1 MNARS
6 SRDAV
11 RMLALAAAYAVTA
24 AVGFRLGATLHDTPP
39 LWPAAGI
46 AIAALCIG
54 GLRLWPGVALG
65 TLLALA
71 PRGNGLVLT
80 VAVAASTTLEAA
92 IAAAL
97 LQRVARFRPDLRRA
111 RDACA
116 LLIVGGVVA
125 PAVGAAIGA
134 GAFALAG
141 AIPAHR
147 FGAEWLAWFLGDGM
161 GAIVFAPAV
170 LVWARKDRPLPN
182 GRRAGELAAFAIGL
196 LVSSAVAL
204 GAVPLVVGEDR
215 PLIFI
220 SFPFIAWGA
229 LRLGLRTTMTAVA
242 LIAVAASLAASNR
255 LGIFAGSATDI
266 GALLQAYLATAA
278 TTALIVAASVA
289 ERRDATDRLAESER
303 QLSMAFDTNSDTLL
317 LFAVEAEDRYRLVTA
332 NRALRELLRRHRPE
346 LAGRELVGMTMGDFI
361 TEVLGLPPE
370 RIARNLETFRRAIAA
385 RAPVSYENLDWGRKD
400 LVSEVTLIPVFD
412 DNGRCTHVL
421 RSSRDIS
428 ARRQAENALRLH
440 DFVVTNAPLGVL
452 MLDGTQRVVFANETA
467 CALLAQPREP
477 MLGRGIE
484 DLVIPGAASPW
495 PSLVRLAR
503 QHGQHSIEVDR
514 TDADGR
520 RHPLELSIALLA
532 YAGEEVS
539 CVFVRDIAERRR
551 AEDTRRML
559 EAELYHAQKME
570 AVGTLAGGIAH
581 DFNNIL
587 AAIVGN
593 AEMAQ
598 MDLPAAH
605 PSRHDIAEVLRA
617 TRRARALVSQILTF
631 SRKQQPERCPVRV
644 ADIVD
649 DTVRLLRA
657 TIPST
662 IELRSEIAN
671 ADAHVYGEPTQF
683 HQVIMNLCTNAAQA
697 IGDQHGV
704 IEIRQSLVD
713 IGGDPAR
720 GDLVPGRYLCLTV
733 SDTGHGMDRAT
744 LERAFEPFFTTKEP
758 GVGTGLGL
766 AVVHGIVRSHGGAV
780 LVDSAPGRGTTFRL
794 YFPVLEAAPAVSTAD
809 VDEVPR
815 GTGQRVLFVDDE
827 PSLTNLSRRMLE
839 RLGYQ
844 VLALRSPTEALAAFR
859 ADPLAFDLVISDL
872 TMPGLTGQQ
881 LTAELR
887 RVRANVP
894 VILSTGY
901 LDRLD
906 ADTARA
912 LHVRELL
919 IKPYTT
925 ETLATA
931 VHRALAGAAA

>member
-1 MNARS
+1 
-6 SRDAV
+6 
-11 RMLALAAAYAVTA
+11 
-24 AVGFRLGATLHDTPP
+24 
-39 LWPAAGI
+39 
-46 AIAALCIG
+46 
-54 GLRLWPGVALG
+54 
-65 TLLALA
+65 
-71 PRGNGLVLT
+71 
-80 VAVAASTTLEAA
+80 
-92 IAAAL
+92 
-97 LQRVARFRPDLRRA
+97 
-111 RDACA
+111 
-116 LLIVGGVVA
+116 
-125 PAVGAAIGA
+125 
-134 GAFALAG
+134 
-141 AIPAHR
+141 
-147 FGAEWLAWFLGDGM
+147 
-161 GAIVFAPAV
+161 
-170 LVWARKDRPLPN
+170 
-182 GRRAGELAAFAIGL
+182 
-196 LVSSAVAL
+196 
-204 GAVPLVVGEDR
+204 
-215 PLIFI
+215 
-220 SFPFIAWGA
+220 
-229 LRLGLRTTMTAVA
+229 
-242 LIAVAASLAASNR
+242 
-255 LGIFAGSATDI
+255 
-266 GALLQAYLATAA
+266 
-278 TTALIVAASVA
+278 
-289 ERRDATDRLAESER
+289 
-303 QLSMAFDTNSDTLL
+303 
-317 LFAVEAEDRYRLVTA
+317 
-332 NRALRELLRRHRPE
+332 
-346 LAGRELVGMTMGDFI
+346 
-361 TEVLGLPPE
+361 
-370 RIARNLETFRRAIAA
+370 
-385 RAPVSYENLDWGRKD
+385 
-400 LVSEVTLIPVFD
+400 
-412 DNGRCTHVL
+412 
-421 RSSRDIS
+421 
-428 ARRQAENALRLH
+428 
-440 DFVVTNAPLGVL
+440 
-452 MLDGTQRVVFANETA
+452 
-467 CALLAQPREP
+467 
-477 MLGRGIE
+477 
-484 DLVIPGAASPW
+484 
-495 PSLVRLAR
+495 
-503 QHGQHSIEVDR
+503 
-514 TDADGR
+514 
-520 RHPLELSIALLA
+520 LLA

-605 PSRHDIAEVLRA
+605 PSRNDIAEVLRA